1 MPRTGILRRKFVAAW
16 PFPCPAIP
24 TKGRL
29 LPLSRR
35 THKAGAGKLA
45 ISPRPITYSYMSSH
59 PLSEARLVPS
69 TLCACATVLVYDWMC
84 TLDQEISCVWSRPR
98 TLGTLF
104 FVFNRYLPFI
114 DVFLCLSGTR
124 ISAEQCLTRF
134 KIVGWFTVIG
144 IFLSEVI
151 LMLRTYALWERRR
164 GALISLSILSTCT
177 VISTAV
183 FTHLELASLEYL
195 PSEGVGCQLEM
206 ASSIVIYAY
215 LTLMISE
222 TSELRAFRASTM
234 CSLPFS
240 AIVIMTVIKAYRDL
254 RRSRQPWLVQL
265 YHDGMLFYVYLLAI
279 SLANILVPV
288 LAPSMFS
295 NWLATPQRVL
305 HSVLCTRVLLL
316 IRGRVA
322 RGSGPQSVSVND
334 TGLIY
339 TPRVGSTT
347 RRVVWAVKL
356 IGQGSGDLR
365 KHRERL
371 NPRWRRVS
379 VDLWVS
385 WVIIGRRAYI
395 SRDYIIDY
403 VNHSFATVSFLRR

>member
-69 TLCACATVLVYDWMC
+69 TLCACATVL
-84 TLDQEISCVWSRPR
+84 ISCVWSRPR
-98 TLGTLF
+98 SLGTLF

-114 DVFLCLSGTR
+114 DVFLSLSAKTTR

-134 KIVGWFTVIG
+134 KIVGWLTVIG

-177 VISTAV
+177 VISTA
-183 FTHLELASLEYL
+183 TY
-195 PSEGVGCQLEM
+195 PQKGVGCQLEM

-222 TSELRAFRASTM
+222 TSELRAFRASTIAP
-234 CSLPFS
+234 L
-240 AIVIMTVIKAYRDL
+240 AATVAR
-254 RRSRQPWLVQL
+254 P
-265 YHDGMLFYVYLLAI
+265 AI
-279 SLANILVPV
+279 SRWNAVLRLPTRNITCEYFGTSPRSLDVFKLVGNPPARATLHPV
-288 LAPSMFS
+288 
-295 NWLATPQRVL
+295 
-305 HSVLCTRVLLL
+305 
-316 IRGRVA
+316 
-322 RGSGPQSVSVND
+322 
-334 TGLIY
+334 Y
-339 TPRVGSTT
+339 
-347 RRVVWAVKL
+347 
-356 IGQGSGDLR
+356 QGSDSHTWPCR
-365 KHRERL
+365 AREWAPEHERE
-371 NPRWRRVS
+371 
-379 VDLWVS
+379 
-385 WVIIGRRAYI
+385 
-395 SRDYIIDY
+395 
-403 VNHSFATVSFLRR
+403 